1 MGNGVDRWGAVSV
14 CERFGGEGAVGMNRR
29 GAVFLMLGAILA
41 WPARGDAPPAVSE
54 QARQVVEDT
63 TNRTLAVLKDER
75 ELLRQQPDR
84 IYALVDTIILPRFD
98 FTRMS
103 RWALGRLWRDASE
116 EQRRHFVEEF
126 RTLLVRTYATALLE
140 YVDQTVAVLPLRAEP
155 NASDVVV
162 RTEVRQP
169 GAPPLPINYSMSAES
184 GDWMVYD
191 VTIDGIS
198 LVASYRSTFSNE
210 AAKGGLDRVITLLEQ
225 RNRGAKR

>member
-1 MGNGVDRWGAVSV
+1 
-14 CERFGGEGAVGMNRR
+14 MNRR
-29 GAVFLMLGAILA
+29 AAVLLMLGAILA